1 MSYRPQSDP
10 WFSRKV
16 LKFHIAKNT
25 FAVFSRYGGLGL
37 YGLPPLGMSPEILV
51 SMIAGHCCRT

>member
-25 FAVFSRYGGLGL
+25 FAV
-37 YGLPPLGMSPEILV
+37 
-51 SMIAGHCCRT
+51 